1 MAWQGSKVR
10 LSFNAGK
17 MLPLTD
23 SAYLRYDQFKQKF
36 GEDGS
41 VMVLG
46 IQSDKLLQRDLF
58 NDWLQLNNEIQKIRG
73 IKQVVSIG
81 KLVEFTKDTVQQKF
95 IVKPIANWPV
105 ASQAGMD
112 SIATKIDNLPFYKN
126 LIYKHN
132 KCME

>member
-1 MAWQGSKVR
+1 MWEKLSRFILAKRYLLLAFFLLATGFMAWQGSKVR

-23 SAYLRYDQFKQKF
+23 SAYIRYDQFKARF

-58 NDWLQLNNEIQKIRG
+58 ND
-73 IKQVVSIG
+73 
-81 KLVEFTKDTVQQKF
+81 
-95 IVKPIANWPV
+95 
-105 ASQAGMD
+105 
-112 SIATKIDNLPFYKN
+112 
-126 LIYKHN
+126 
-132 KCME
+132 